1 MNFEERQDYDKAVD
15 DMLKE
20 KLKFSLPFAIFAIV
34 TVIGVIGALAY
45 IAFK

>member
-20 KLKFSLPFAIFAIV
+20 KLKIGLPFAIFAIV
-34 TVIGVIGALAY
+34 ILIGVLGALAY
-45 IAFK
+45 IAFN